1 MESCDKSIDVQ
12 SFDEQVFHEEIEE
25 RDWST
30 ENVREQKCPHYDC
43 MSFVDVGPEFESS
56 ADIGKSVDIAS
67 VDFVDSVCTEGKLQN
82 VVGTE
87 VGKQVFH
94 DMQEF
99 LDMAMASDM
108 HNKVLISHHHQSPRD
123 QSFVHAAP
131 QTIPAPKAKMAPK
144 AKEAPKAKADQTAP
158 PPPSSRATDNAIA
171 VIRAAADKG
180 EATTAEMIQ
189 SAAQSSMFSKD
200 PELKK
205 LDMRDWNAFNR
216 GLVPSD
222 NVFRTTNKD
231 LCPNDIALQCAED
244 MNKKKLWYVR
254 WLASGKSYVKATA
267 WESSEEKSKQTDSD
281 GDMWMT
287 EGQILHYFKCAIVS
301 AELIRECK
309 ANPKLWRAHPRI
321 PHCPE
326 ATQYYILY
334 KNKRTSETSK
344 ATKRGCVVTADVDN
358 DAATTLMA
366 RHAGSSLQTPGET
379 FAVSPPQAEE
389 TERERKLRRLEEA
402 EDVSRA
408 GGCP

>member
-1 MESCDKSIDVQ
+1 
-12 SFDEQVFHEEIEE
+12 
-25 RDWST
+25 
-30 ENVREQKCPHYDC
+30 
-43 MSFVDVGPEFESS
+43 
-56 ADIGKSVDIAS
+56 
-67 VDFVDSVCTEGKLQN
+67 
-82 VVGTE
+82 
-87 VGKQVFH
+87 
-94 DMQEF
+94 
-99 LDMAMASDM
+99 
-108 HNKVLISHHHQSPRD
+108 
-123 QSFVHAAP
+123 
-131 QTIPAPKAKMAPK
+131 
-144 AKEAPKAKADQTAP
+144 
-158 PPPSSRATDNAIA
+158 
-171 VIRAAADKG
+171 
-180 EATTAEMIQ
+180 
-189 SAAQSSMFSKD
+189 
-200 PELKK
+200 
-205 LDMRDWNAFNR
+205 MRDWNAFNR

-344 ATKRGCVVTADVDN
+344 ATKRGCAVTADVDN

-366 RHAGSSLQTPGET
+366 RLAGSSLQTPGET
-379 FAVSPPQAEE
+379 LAVSPPQAEE
-389 TERERKLRRLEEA
+389 TERERKLRRLEDA
-402 EDVSRA
+402 EDAKQQKLAEQAAARETKRVALLAEKESPKGKARSWLQLCQATMVVIADLTDKIKMLEQGLCELYTAKMAHHSKQILSLKSAIEEALA
-408 GGCP
+408 GSEEARVASELAAASAALESYKQDRDTVNAILRSARKAKEAKAKDQA